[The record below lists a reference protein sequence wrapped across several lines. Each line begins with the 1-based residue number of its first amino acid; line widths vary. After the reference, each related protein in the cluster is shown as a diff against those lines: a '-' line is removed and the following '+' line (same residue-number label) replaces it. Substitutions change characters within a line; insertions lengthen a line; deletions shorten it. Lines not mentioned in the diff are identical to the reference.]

1 MFVFSDVT
9 FVISRYCYQ
18 TLSALSGSFNKSL
31 NIMQTAPLA
40 IAISLSIFMKTSSP
54 VLVLN
59 LNHLFVVFV
68 DLCGDAC
75 NPFPLKNRRQK
86 SRKPRGLRLG
96 DASLGVKSVALKA
109 QCKAV

>member
-1 MFVFSDVT
+1 MLVYCMCTLMFVFSDVT

-54 VLVLN
+54 ELVLN
-59 LNHLFVVFV
+59 LNHLFVDFV
-68 DLCGDAC
+68 DLCGDAW
-75 NPFPLKNRRQK
+75 NPFP
-86 SRKPRGLRLG
+86 RKI
-96 DASLGVKSVALKA
+96 DARNPESPEGCVRVMLL
-109 QCKAV
+109 